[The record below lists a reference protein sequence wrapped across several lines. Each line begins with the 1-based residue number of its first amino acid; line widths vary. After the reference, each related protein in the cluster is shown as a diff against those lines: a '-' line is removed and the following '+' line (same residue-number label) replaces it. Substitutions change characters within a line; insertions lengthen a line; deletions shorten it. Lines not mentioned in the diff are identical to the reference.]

1 MQKVHACTGQTSQF
15 DIAKHHELF
24 GNRRPTWQT
33 QRRATL
39 TLVHHRTFGERG
51 NFTVLSQRDA
61 ETFGIF
67 HGPTHEQFVLYT
79 VAVVSKDAHAGRRQL
94 GHRSQRLALA
104 AQGDASTRHHLDQ
117 PRPLALFTH
126 EVDDG
131 HAVLR
136 RVCVGHR
143 HEGCVATLGTC
154 SAAGFDRLGFFFAGL
169 AQVGMQVD
177 KPWGHH
183 TPRCVNRAAT
193 AQLLAHFD
201 HHTALHSHVSDTLTA
216 RIHHSPT
223 LQHDSLGAGH
233 DATVARCAV
242 DDSPASKSNNTAMRT
257 ATPLATC

>member
-15 DIAKHHELF
+15 NVAKHHELF

-51 NFTVLSQRDA
+51 NFTVLSQRDT
-61 ETFGIF
+61 ETFGVF

-79 VAVVSKDAHAGRRQL
+79 VAVVSKDAHASRRQL
-94 GHRSQRLALA
+94 GHRGQRLALA
-104 AQGDASTRHHLDQ
+104 AQGDATTRHHLDQ

-126 EVDDG
+126 KVDDG

-136 RVCVGHR
+136 RVRVGHR
-143 HEGCVATLGTC
+143 HESGIATLGTR
-154 SAAGFDRLGFFFAGL
+154 SATCFDCFCFFFTRL
-169 AQVGMQVD
+169 AQMGMQVN

-183 TPRCVNRAAT
+183 TPRCVNHAAT

-201 HHTALHSHVSDTLTA
+201 HHTALHSDISDTLA
-216 RIHHSPT
+216 
-223 LQHDSLGAGH
+223 A
-233 DATVARCAV
+233 
-242 DDSPASKSNNTAMRT
+242 
-257 ATPLATC
+257 